1 MLEDIQKNFE
11 RMIALYEREREMV
24 KQLSIE
30 LDSTRKANETLRKH
44 NTELE
49 KEIDDLKLAAAFLS
63 VSGEPEAAKARVD
76 KLIKEINKC
85 ISLLER

>member
-63 VSGEPEAAKARVD
+63 VSGEPEAAKSRVD

>member
-1 MLEDIQKNFE
+1 MLEDIQNNFE
-11 RMIALYEREREMV
+11 RMIALYESEREMV
-24 KQLSIE
+24 KQVSIK
-30 LDSTRKANETLRKH
+30 LDSTRTANETLRKH

>member
-63 VSGEPEAAKARVD
+63 VSGESEAAKARVD

>member
-30 LDSTRKANETLRKH
+30 LDTTRTANETLRKH

-49 KEIDDLKLAAAFLS
+49 KEIDDLKLAAAFRRTG
-63 VSGEPEAAKARVD
+63 SGQSKG
-76 KLIKEINKC
+76 
-85 ISLLER
+85 